1 MTEKPPIAVSCRV
14 RTPQGAG
21 KVIRIS
27 ERLKSSVLV
36 RLDTGNEI
44 AFRPDECELIVPW
57 PLAAKPT
64 PYP

>member
-1 MTEKPPIAVSCRV
+1 MSEKPKVTVSARV

-44 AFRPDECELIVPW
+44 AFRPSECELIVSW
-57 PLAAKPT
+57 PLAAKPA